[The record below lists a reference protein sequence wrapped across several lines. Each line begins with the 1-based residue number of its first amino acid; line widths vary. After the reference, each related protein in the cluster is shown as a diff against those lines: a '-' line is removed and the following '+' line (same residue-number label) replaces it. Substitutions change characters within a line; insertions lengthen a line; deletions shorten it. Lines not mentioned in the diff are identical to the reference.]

1 MARTPRVRRK
11 KRRLRGSRQRAAV
24 DLVAVRSCAVVETEV
39 TVLMVA
45 TELCA
50 VPLVRVMLDGSSEH
64 VAYWPGLMGVQ
75 FRTTV
80 PV

>member
-1 MARTPRVRRK
+1 VRRRK
-11 KRRLRGSRQRAAV
+11 SKPRGSRQSARVGRLEARFCE
-24 DLVAVRSCAVVETEV
+24 DVETEV

-45 TELCA
+45 TELCGE
-50 VPLVRVMLDGSSEH
+50 PLVRVMLEGSSEQ

>member
-1 MARTPRVRRK
+1 MLWV
-11 KRRLRGSRQRAAV
+11 RLRDAEA
-24 DLVAVRSCAVVETEV
+24 TEV

-45 TELCA
+45 TELCGA
-50 VPLVRVMLDGSSEH
+50 LLVRVMLDGSSEH

-75 FRTTV
+75 LRTTA